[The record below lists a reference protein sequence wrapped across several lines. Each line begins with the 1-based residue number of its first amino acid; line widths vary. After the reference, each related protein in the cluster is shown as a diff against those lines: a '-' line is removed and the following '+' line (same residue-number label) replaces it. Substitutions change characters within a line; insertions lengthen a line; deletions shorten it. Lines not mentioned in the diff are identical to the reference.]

1 MRITPSLLFILS
13 VFTFFPSYSQTI
25 SEAISKGTVLQILI
39 EEPDEASMPM
49 GFGLKPMDSVYME
62 TRLEDYEIGSG
73 FIYRAENGYDY
84 VLTNA
89 HVVDKG
95 LQEFG
100 QINARYD
107 GRSYALKW
115 IGGDTYYDLAVLAFE
130 EYPPRGARSFSVLS
144 TNLKMGEPVI
154 AIGNIRG
161 DKDGLVYSGI
171 INGLNQ
177 RLDGLTGKV
186 GYIANDDRLK
196 YGFSGGPLINYQGEV
211 VGMNTRVRWNEGEGY
226 AIPIQKIKKLTE
238 SIIQNNGRVKRAFIG
253 VEFHQNVISSRGLIS
268 YEEKRPLI
276 AKILPGSPFQNLLKE
291 GYYVRSVNGNPVENL
306 ELLLEEL
313 EKITPGSSLTFDVS
327 HDGKSQWNTISAI
340 PGVLGEKEHET
351 IARSYIDNHLKLQ
364 AQNSVTE
371 LILAGKWTSQ
381 ELILGRNYQPDS
393 RLISLRLVSSKPTDH
408 ANDPRQYRVQSMADL
423 GIMIKLCSL
432 SGEMWI
438 FYLNENKERESLRVN
453 WGEKRRVLY
462 Y

>member
-1 MRITPSLLFILS
+1 M
-13 VFTFFPSYSQTI
+13 
-25 SEAISKGTVLQILI
+25 
-39 EEPDEASMPM
+39 
-49 GFGLKPMDSVYME
+49 
-62 TRLEDYEIGSG
+62 
-73 FIYRAENGYDY
+73 
-84 VLTNA
+84 
-89 HVVDKG
+89 
-95 LQEFG
+95 
-100 QINARYD
+100 
-107 GRSYALKW
+107 
-115 IGGDTYYDLAVLAFE
+115 
-130 EYPPRGARSFSVLS
+130 
-144 TNLKMGEPVI
+144 
-154 AIGNIRG
+154 
-161 DKDGLVYSGI
+161 
-171 INGLNQ
+171 
-177 RLDGLTGKV
+177 
-186 GYIANDDRLK
+186 
-196 YGFSGGPLINYQGEV
+196 
-211 VGMNTRVRWNEGEGY
+211 
-226 AIPIQKIKKLTE
+226 
-238 SIIQNNGRVKRAFIG
+238 
-253 VEFHQNVISSRGLIS
+253 
-268 YEEKRPLI
+268 I

-393 RLISLRLVSSKPTDH
+393 RLVSLRLVSSKPTDH